1 MEFLRDNPFEEI
13 GVLNASSVVDEWG
26 RLPRVEEANK
36 IVGKNTRETLKRN
49 GYKRPSLSTGAAW
62 YRDRFNRVNNLE
74 NP

>member
-1 MEFLRDNPFEEI
+1 MNGD
-13 GVLNASSVVDEWG
+13 
-26 RLPRVEEANK
+26 EANK
-36 IVGKNTRETLKRN
+36 TVGRNTREYMKETLKRN